1 MSQIDTLLKAFDN
14 ENNEFILQH
23 NSKDIEK
30 KKRNILNEINLE
42 KEKIDDFMNKLKDY
56 IYIDEMQEI
65 TSGSYIRWIPL
76 KNPENIYL
84 TKGANVCDLNICK
97 EGCLIICKNFRN
109 THMQIKIDEC
119 LLFRKMNPQ
128 EKVLL
133 SAMDYLSK

>member
-76 KNPENIYL
+76 KNPDNIFL
-84 TKGANVCDLNICK
+84 TKGANICDLNFCNK
-97 EGCLIICKNFRN
+97 TSYLKCKNFNN
-109 THMQIKIDEC
+109 THMQIKVDEC
-119 LLFRKMNPQ
+119 LIFRKMNPQ
-128 EKVLL
+128 EKLL
-133 SAMDYLSK
+133 ISAMNYLTK